1 LRPEVEIGFDAMRHV
16 GTKGATMS
24 TNSSRRLFL
33 AASGVWASA
42 AMGSQTAAS
51 SKAVRIIGVACSP
64 RKGRTTAAAVQVALE
79 AAKQVGVDTEFIDL
93 GGLKMHGA
101 LAAGIPLA
109 EGERDDFPAIEA
121 RMRAPGV
128 AGIIVGTPV
137 YFTNMSALAKEFLDR
152 WMVFR
157 KDFGLRD
164 KVGGAIA
171 VGAARNGGQEVTLQT
186 VHAAMLC
193 QDMIIVSDGR
203 PTARLGGILVSGGD
217 DISKDELGL
226 TTARGLG
233 RRVAEVALKLRQ
245 SGA

>member
-1 LRPEVEIGFDAMRHV
+1 
-16 GTKGATMS
+16 MS
-24 TNSSRRLFL
+24 SQLTRRFVL
-33 AASGVWASA
+33 GASA
-42 AMGSQTAAS
+42 ALAPTAMGAQAAGGA
-51 SKAVRIIGVACSP
+51 KTVKIIGVACSP

-79 AAKQVGVDTEFIDL
+79 AARQVGKTVETEFIDL
-93 GGLKMHGA
+93 GGLKMQGA
-101 LAAGIPLA
+101 LAAGIPLG

-121 RMRAPGV
+121 RLRAPEV

-152 WMVFR
+152 WMAFR
-157 KDFGLRD
+157 KGFALRD

-186 VHAAMLC
+186 IHAAMLC

-203 PTARLGGILVSGGD
+203 PTARLGGILVSAGE

-245 SGA
+245 AAG

>member
-1 LRPEVEIGFDAMRHV
+1 MLA
-16 GTKGATMS
+16 
-24 TNSSRRLFL
+24 NSSTTRRLFL
-33 AASGVWASA
+33 GISA
-42 AMGSQTAAS
+42 AGAAQ
-51 SKAVRIIGVACSP
+51 AAQPTRPANTIRIIGVSCSP
-64 RKGRTTAAAVQVALE
+64 RKGRTTATAVQVALE
-79 AAKQVGVDTEFIDL
+79 AAKKAGAGIETEFIDL
-93 GGLKMHGA
+93 GGLKMQGA
-101 LAAGIPLA
+101 LAAGIPLG

-121 RMRAPGV
+121 RIRLPEV
-128 AGIIVGTPV
+128 AGIIIGTPV
-137 YFTNMSALAKEFLDR
+137 YFTNMSGLAKEFLDR

-186 VHAAMLC
+186 IHAAMLC

-233 RRVAEVALKLRQ
+233 RRVAEVALRLRQ
-245 SGA
+245 APA

>member
-1 LRPEVEIGFDAMRHV
+1 
-16 GTKGATMS
+16 MS
-24 TNSSRRLFL
+24 SQLTRRFVL
-33 AASGVWASA
+33 GASA
-42 AMGSQTAAS
+42 ALAPTAMGAQAAGGA
-51 SKAVRIIGVACSP
+51 KTVKIIGVACSP

-79 AAKQVGVDTEFIDL
+79 AARQVGKTVETEFIDL
-93 GGLKMHGA
+93 GGLKMQGA
-101 LAAGIPLA
+101 LAAGIPLG

-121 RMRAPGV
+121 RLRAPEV

-152 WMVFR
+152 WMAFR
-157 KDFGLRD
+157 KDFALRD

-186 VHAAMLC
+186 IHAAMLC

-203 PTARLGGILVSGGD
+203 PTARLGGILVSAGE

-245 SGA
+245 AAG

>member
-1 LRPEVEIGFDAMRHV
+1 
-16 GTKGATMS
+16 MS
-24 TNSSRRLFL
+24 SQLTRRFVL
-33 AASGVWASA
+33 GASA
-42 AMGSQTAAS
+42 ALAPTAMGAQAAGGA
-51 SKAVRIIGVACSP
+51 KTVKIIGVACSP

-79 AAKQVGVDTEFIDL
+79 AARQVGKTVETEFIDL
-93 GGLKMHGA
+93 GGLKMQGA
-101 LAAGIPLA
+101 LAAGIPLG

-121 RMRAPGV
+121 RLRAPEV

-152 WMVFR
+152 WMAFR
-157 KDFGLRD
+157 KDFALRD

-186 VHAAMLC
+186 IHAAMLC

-203 PTARLGGILVSGGD
+203 PTARLGGILVSAGE
-217 DISKDELGL
+217 DISRDELGL

-245 SGA
+245 AAG